1 MRISDAFGP
10 GRPPV
15 ISFEFFPPRTPEA
28 EARLYDTVATLAPLR
43 PTFVSVTYG
52 AGGTTRRLTRDI
64 VARIKREIGI
74 EAMAHLT
81 CAGHTASELAQILDD
96 LTAAGIE
103 NILALRG
110 DPPRGE
116 TAFMPVAGGFAHGS
130 ELAAFINGR
139 WDVCIVGAAYP
150 EKHLESPDLETDLRY
165 VKRKVDAGA
174 RVLITQLFF
183 EPTTYFHFIERAR
196 AAGIGVPI
204 VPGIMP
210 ITNVSQIERFT
221 TMCGA
226 TIPAV
231 LRDRLAG
238 VRDDDEAVA
247 GVGIAWARD
256 QCRALLEGGAPGLH
270 FYTLNRSRSTRE
282 VVELLRADGLA

>member
-10 GRPPV
+10 GRPTV

-81 CAGHTASELAQILDD
+81 CAGHTASELAEILDD

-116 TAFMPVAGGFAHGS
+116 TAFTPVAGGFAHGS

-183 EPTTYFHFIERAR
+183 EPTTYFRFVERAR

-226 TIPAV
+226 TIPAA

-270 FYTLNRSRSTRE
+270 FYTLNRSRSTRA